1 MAIGHECFLRLTT
14 KTPFT
19 ETKQRKYSQVF
30 KPPNAVLAKEV
41 LRRGHFL
48 YHGEFE
54 KAEDNPL
61 FNKKSKQ
68 IRMPKPSGWS
78 REDLVEF
85 LDNKTI
91 KLQQTDVAFIHSQIY
106 LYSQFLTRELDSN
119 KLKPEST
126 AWDNGSWEGIV
137 PNVRLIEIVLS
148 DEFRFDFIHRNDA
161 QSHQELDARGTEAQ
175 TILFWEKVRRKFNDQ
190 TVMINSCP
198 LDANWGREIFIDI
211 HDCNWKELDTLG
223 LKPIPDE
230 NSCKL
235 HYTGLNNKLGSIYKN
250 WKASGNGDNQV
261 AAGSSLEEADFG
273 TVDLETLPTQGGDR
287 IDFLGNYNICVMYL
301 WFSLIKAGAFLYSQT
316 EFPSAFQAD
325 DGIAPKITKSV
336 RAATSIGSSGGS
348 TSSKSSC
355 THNKKVA
362 IAKVETEIE
371 AFSHQIDRLN
381 NSMLLDS
388 RLDHLI
394 AAKRDL
400 KSELHELMKEI
411 DALFDKKHMAELD
424 FESEQ
429 VEKMKVLKKEYRDR
443 WRKRYAEAERS
454 ALLKEKQIEEL
465 ENKEKIIESKLYEIK
480 DKTPKPS
487 GNSSKQGSRVVPSS
501 IVITDDIAEENRLAG
516 LINFDTPAVATTP
529 TATSTQINTWRD
541 LNNKGKRSEEKEE
554 TPESANLLAQETPPD
569 FDDDDEDDDDDELF
583 KKVL

>member
-1 MAIGHECFLRLTT
+1 
-14 KTPFT
+14 
-19 ETKQRKYSQVF
+19 
-30 KPPNAVLAKEV
+30 
-41 LRRGHFL
+41 
-48 YHGEFE
+48 
-54 KAEDNPL
+54 
-61 FNKKSKQ
+61 
-68 IRMPKPSGWS
+68 
-78 REDLVEF
+78 
-85 LDNKTI
+85 
-91 KLQQTDVAFIHSQIY
+91 
-106 LYSQFLTRELDSN
+106 
-119 KLKPEST
+119 
-126 AWDNGSWEGIV
+126 
-137 PNVRLIEIVLS
+137 
-148 DEFRFDFIHRNDA
+148 
-161 QSHQELDARGTEAQ
+161 
-175 TILFWEKVRRKFNDQ
+175 
-190 TVMINSCP
+190 MINSCP

-261 AAGSSLEEADFG
+261 AAPGSSLEEADFG

-287 IDFLGNYNICVMYL
+287 IGFLGNYNICVMYL

-411 DALFDKKHMAELD
+411 DALLDKKHMAELD